1 MITTTPINMTQ
12 SNTTQKDLQPA
23 VPVIAIRNVSKSY
36 MLGDEQ
42 VHALQNISMNVQSG
56 EFVTIIG
63 PSGSGKSTLMNT
75 IGCLD
80 RPSSGGYWL
89 VGQPVA
95 KMSRAQLAA
104 IRNRHI
110 GFVFQG
116 FNLLSRETALSNVA
130 LPLIYARVGRAERE
144 ERARKMLQQ
153 LGLGRRLYHQPNQLS
168 GGQQQRIAIA
178 RALINNPSL
187 LLADEPT
194 GALDSRTTEEIIE
207 LFRELN
213 QQGLTIVLVTHDR
226 HIASIAKRQIVI
238 RDGRIIHDGE
248 AAALDEL
255 LKEPAN

>member
-1 MITTTPINMTQ
+1 LITTQPINA
-12 SNTTQKDLQPA
+12 TQKDLRQVA
-23 VPVIAIRNVSKSY
+23 PVIAIRNVSKSY
-36 MLGDEQ
+36 MLGDER
-42 VHALQNISMNVQSG
+42 VNALQNISMDVQSG
-56 EFVTIIG
+56 EFLTIIG

-80 RPSSGGYWL
+80 RPSSGKYWL
-89 VGQPVA
+89 VGQLVS
-95 KMSRAQLAA
+95 KMSRAQLAM

-130 LPLIYARVGRAERE
+130 LPLIYARVSRAERE
-144 ERARKMLQQ
+144 ERARQMLQMV
-153 LGLGRRLYHQPNQLS
+153 GLGHRLYHHPNQLS

-178 RALINNPSL
+178 RALINRPSL

-194 GALDSRTTEEIIE
+194 GALDTRTTEEIMD
-207 LFRELN
+207 LFRALN

-226 HIASIAKRQIVI
+226 HIASIAKRQVVI

-255 LKEPAN
+255 LEEAAS